1 MPKDTFKV
9 QNRGGKGIKGMN
21 IIDNDI
27 IDEIFLTN
35 THNFIMFFTN
45 MGRVYRMKGY
55 EIPESGRNARGVAIV
70 NLLHK
75 ITSQGT
81 AVIMSTHNLPLL
93 DKFPGIVYRCDD
105 GELLKVEKESA
116 KDKEDN

>member
-1 MPKDTFKV
+1 M
-9 QNRGGKGIKGMN
+9 
-21 IIDNDI
+21 IIA
-27 IDEIFLTN
+27 DEPTGNLD
-35 THNFIMFFTN
+35 
-45 MGRVYRMKGY
+45 
-55 EIPESGRNARGVAIV
+55 PETADAIV
-70 NLLHK
+70 SLLHK

-116 KDKEDN
+116 KDKDGN